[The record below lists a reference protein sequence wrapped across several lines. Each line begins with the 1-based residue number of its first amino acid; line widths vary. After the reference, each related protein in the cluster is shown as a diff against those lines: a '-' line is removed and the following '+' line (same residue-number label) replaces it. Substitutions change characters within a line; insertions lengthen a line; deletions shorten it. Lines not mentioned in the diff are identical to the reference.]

1 MAQTTSPSRAR
12 TVLGEM
18 PQTSFIVSPNK
29 RKFDS
34 IDACSL
40 DSPKAHT
47 KARKLSE
54 KENMGPVTGPADLHL
69 CSPVTQGP
77 RASQET
83 LADNPESQDT
93 IPDPDLPSSSSDRQ
107 PAAQLKTPPG
117 SEVRED
123 GRTVTRDNAGSTQTI
138 ASNLKCR
145 LKLAMYKLSCH
156 KEELN
161 YKKLL
166 PRPARPLT
174 VGTLPTPATQPP
186 QRPQPR
192 NLSTQLSTPKPI
204 TSNIS
209 NERTLPR
216 LMQRSSSGDAS
227 ISETPIRRNYK
238 MGLSSPPDSREQLPQ
253 YLDVRLPGIQRSEEA
268 NKTKHYRLPSISA
281 LGSYTNP
288 GSEVGNTA

>member
-1 MAQTTSPSRAR
+1 MTQPTSPLRMR
-12 TVLGEM
+12 TVLGEI
-18 PQTSFIVSPNK
+18 SHSSSVASLNK
-29 RKFDS
+29 RKFDAV
-34 IDACSL
+34 DARPEGDL
-40 DSPKAHT
+40 KSPQ
-47 KARKLSE
+47 KARKMSE
-54 KENMGPVTGPADLHL
+54 KENAGAMAETEVLHVR
-69 CSPVTQGP
+69 SPTSHELK
-77 RASQET
+77 ASQET

-107 PAAQLKTPPG
+107 PPAQLKTPPR
-117 SEVRED
+117 SELREG
-123 GRTVTRDNAGSTQTI
+123 GRTITRDNPGSAQTI
-138 ASNLKCR
+138 ASSMKCR

-166 PRPARPLT
+166 PRPAKPLA

-186 QRPQPR
+186 QLPQPR

-238 MGLSSPPDSREQLPQ
+238 MGLSSPPNSREQLPQ
-253 YLDVRLPGIQRSEEA
+253 YRGVRLPGIQMSEETS
-268 NKTKHYRLPSISA
+268 KTKHLRLPSISA

-288 GSEVGNTA
+288 VPEL